1 MNYSEALRLVQ
12 SVPDCVVARR
22 EGHQFEVR
30 NPVRDLQ
37 DTLP

>member
-22 EGHQFEVR
+22 EGNQFEVR